1 MKTCKKC
8 LISLE
13 EDRFAGNRPTCR
25 KCSNKRAYESRI
37 RRLISN
43 EMKIESR
50 ITLWIERVKSKGNKV
65 NREGLSKEFLRKA
78 AMEGLKR
85 FPYMIFSYRKEE
97 VLKRTT
103 GGHPF
108 SASVD
113 RKNPKLGYVESN
125 IEIIPLWLNNAKYNC
140 KMEDLIPLLKHFV
153 ENYDIFMELVKKS
166 STT

>member
-1 MKTCKKC
+1 MKICKKC

-13 EDRFAGNRPTCR
+13 ENRFVGNRPTCR
-25 KCSNKRAYESRI
+25 KCSNNRAYESRI

-50 ITLWIERVKSKGNKV
+50 ISLWIERVKNKGNKL
-65 NREGLSKEFLRKA
+65 NRESLSKDFLRKA
-78 AMEGLKR
+78 AMDGLKK
-85 FPYMIFSYRKEE
+85 FPYMIFNYRKEK

-108 SASVD
+108 SASVE
-113 RKNPKLGYVESN
+113 RINPKLGYVESN
-125 IEIIPLWLNNAKYNC
+125 IEIIPLWLNNAKYNSE
-140 KMEDLIPLLKHFV
+140 MDVLIPLLKHFV